1 VTASAALIVC
11 TDLTERT
18 RPEQVLAQQQRV
30 LGQWVESHERERKAM
45 AEGIHDGF
53 SQHVL
58 AAMFQL
64 QAVGSLMGQKPDEAP
79 KLLNEA
85 LDLLKRSVDH
95 ARRFVASLEPA
106 LHSEPGLVPAV
117 AFVVDESVQAG
128 GPAAEFVHR
137 GDLGPM
143 SRPLEMSLLR
153 ILQEA
158 LTNVRR
164 HSGSARVRVELV
176 GEGGRLR
183 AEIRDWGVGFDLA
196 SVGPGHFGLQ
206 EIRERARLLGGRAT
220 IDSAPGR
227 GTRVTVILPIW

>member
-1 VTASAALIVC
+1 
-11 TDLTERT
+11 
-18 RPEQVLAQQQRV
+18 
-30 LGQWVESHERERKAM
+30 
-45 AEGIHDGF
+45 
-53 SQHVL
+53 
-58 AAMFQL
+58 
-64 QAVGSLMGQKPDEAP
+64 
-79 KLLNEA
+79 
-85 LDLLKRSVDH
+85 
-95 ARRFVASLEPA
+95 
-106 LHSEPGLVPAV
+106 
-117 AFVVDESVQAG
+117 
-128 GPAAEFVHR
+128 
-137 GDLGPM
+137 
-143 SRPLEMSLLR
+143 MSLLR